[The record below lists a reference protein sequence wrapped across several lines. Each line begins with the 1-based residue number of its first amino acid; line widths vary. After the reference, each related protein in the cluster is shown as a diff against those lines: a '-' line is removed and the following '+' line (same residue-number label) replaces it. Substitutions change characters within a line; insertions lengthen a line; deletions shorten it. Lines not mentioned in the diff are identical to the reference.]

1 MKKTAFYLIVVLVL
15 AGALAWHFRPR
26 EPAPAAAVPSAEETA
41 PAAPTPSPSGGE
53 RAAAPAEGTVPAESP
68 AVVLE
73 HFPETELETDIV
85 PTPEGIDGMPALSPL
100 AQFSRT
106 VEQLQNN
113 TLLSLETY
121 GRPML
126 TSTNPTLRAL
136 GGVLLSKANAL
147 DDAALRQLVADEDL
161 AVPFLVMEWIRDYGT
176 AEQLAAF
183 AEALAARDVPADQ
196 LADAILE
203 DRFLVGGGRVALDV
217 LATELPPEDRQDA
230 LLEIAEEPDLAYD
243 VRMRSLLLLGE
254 STDSE
259 AYRAVLDD
267 LRNAAP
273 EEEYVWRE
281 ALARLQERCYNDEGT
296 ELLPANQI
304 TTRDLY
310 QILYNDYPNM
320 VRDVALY
327 LEDRLLNPDLEI
339 ESGSAELVGNFLK
352 EFPESNRDWNVEN
365 EEVLVRLQTLQV
377 RLADREYAAGEAA
390 AAPEEA
396 PSDSE
401 IKE

>member
-1 MKKTAFYLIVVLVL
+1 MKKAIFYLVGAALL
-15 AGALAWHFRPR
+15 AGALAWLVRQRADSASAPPPPAA
-26 EPAPAAAVPSAEETA
+26 EPAAVAEPVPAPSAAVAPSAPEPPPAAV
-41 PAAPTPSPSGGE
+41 
-53 RAAAPAEGTVPAESP
+53 AESSA
-68 AVVLE
+68 AVE
-73 HFPETELETDIV
+73 AHFPETERGSDVV
-85 PTPEGIDGMPALSPL
+85 PTPEGIDAMPALSPL
-100 AQFSRT
+100 AQFSRM
-106 VEQLQNN
+106 VVQLQNN
-113 TLLSLETY
+113 TLISLAEY

-147 DDAALRQLVADEDL
+147 DEAALRQLVADEDL

-183 AEALAARDVPADQ
+183 AEALAARGVPADP

-217 LATELPPEDRQDA
+217 LAAELPPEDRQDT

-259 AYRAVLDD
+259 TYRAVLDD

-281 ALARLQERCYNDEGT
+281 ALARLQERSYNDEGT

-310 QILYNDYPNM
+310 QILYNDYPHM

-352 EFPESNRDWNVEN
+352 EFPESNRDWNVED
-365 EEVLVRLQTLQV
+365 EEVLVRLNALQV
-377 RLADREYAAGEAA
+377 RLADREHADEDSVP
-390 AAPEEA
+390 APEEI
-396 PSDSE
+396 PFLT
-401 IKE
+401 K